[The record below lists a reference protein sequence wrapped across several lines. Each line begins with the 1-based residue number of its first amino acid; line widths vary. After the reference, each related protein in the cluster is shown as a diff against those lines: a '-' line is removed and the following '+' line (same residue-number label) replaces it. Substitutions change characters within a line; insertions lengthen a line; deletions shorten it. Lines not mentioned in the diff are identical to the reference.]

1 MQTWERERK
10 NNDQTC
16 LDKHN
21 HRSLIKNKRKHT
33 SRNPSLLVYKSFS
46 MNIAAYHLQKSI
58 EVSRLLTTKPQSL
71 FTLIHRSH
79 KHTHSRK
86 AIFFFFSFIVVS
98 VFSLSSRHF
107 DWFKSIEHLFRFR
120 NIWKRNCLTV
130 SKRNINHFF
139 PDPIHDYKQ
148 TMKGQIFSRYFSFS
162 PSSLSLSRFRS
173 LFSPSH
179 WLFNTFLPFVSCRLY
194 WCKKAVVLSIDFS
207 IQKHRE
213 HGRWAYSW
221 TFFRMYRINFAR
233 SFLIIHPLK
242 KNNSTYKRILLFLA
256 SRRSPFPWWRWW
268 WWQS

>member
-1 MQTWERERK
+1 MEAK
-10 NNDQTC
+10 
-16 LDKHN
+16 
-21 HRSLIKNKRKHT
+21 
-33 SRNPSLLVYKSFS
+33 LL
-46 MNIAAYHLQKSI
+46 NSI
-58 EVSRLLTTKPQSL
+58 EKKHQSFFSWSNTRLQTNNERTNFFSL
-71 FTLIHRSH
+71 FL
-79 KHTHSRK
+79 
-86 AIFFFFSFIVVS
+86 FFSFV
-98 VFSLSSRHF
+98 
-107 DWFKSIEHLFRFR
+107 
-120 NIWKRNCLTV
+120 
-130 SKRNINHFF
+130 
-139 PDPIHDYKQ
+139 
-148 TMKGQIFSRYFSFS
+148 
-162 PSSLSLSRFRS
+162 SLSLSRFRS